1 MCVLQGFQCIWEKC
15 RHFLLGFHVVL
26 TAFVAHT
33 VCIGQLLPCLET
45 QKNVVR
51 ISIFFVGVMNIVSGY
66 QVNSSLL
73 VHAQKLLVYILLF
86 RNSMILKLQEK
97 IAFAEN
103 FLIAEGRLLSVRV
116 HSSVKEPGYFTG
128 QAGAQRDEAFV
139 IFPEKLQVYSWF
151 IVKAFFKAFGYN
163 FHKVLVALIVLGKK
177 YQMVVTVVATADLA
191 VEAGTRGYIDFAA
204 KDRIDSGCFRC
215 PVKIDDAVHD
225 PMVCDGRAVH
235 PKLLY
240 TGNIFFYFIGTV
252 QQGVFGVDV
261 EVGKSHCVSPS
272 SQIFYLVCW
281 EGEKFFRRDAF
292 GQCVLLTRRRN
303 APAN

>member
-1 MCVLQGFQCIWEKC
+1 M
-15 RHFLLGFHVVL
+15 
-26 TAFVAHT
+26 
-33 VCIGQLLPCLET
+33 
-45 QKNVVR
+45 
-51 ISIFFVGVMNIVSGY
+51 
-66 QVNSSLL
+66 
-73 VHAQKLLVYILLF
+73 
-86 RNSMILKLQEK
+86 
-97 IAFAEN
+97 
-103 FLIAEGRLLSVRV
+103 
-116 HSSVKEPGYFTG
+116 
-128 QAGAQRDEAFV
+128 

-163 FHKVLVALIVLGKK
+163 FHKVLVALVVLGKK

-240 TGNIFFYFIGTV
+240 TGNVFFYFIGTV

-272 SQIFYLVCW
+272 SQICYLMCW
-281 EGEKFFRRDAF
+281 SLSRTRFHNVYSPPRVATFR
-292 GQCVLLTRRRN
+292 Q
-303 APAN
+303 AND